1 MSDEDDAG
9 KKLPSSK
16 VENPTIVKFPDKFKI
31 KETPEQKEK
40 TEKQQEEEHKKSI
53 KNQLEKAASEDF
65 SDAIVLALHSDGSLY
80 TSCSNMD
87 PLFFLG
93 LIETCKQIMIKASMQ
108 LEE

>member
-9 KKLPSSK
+9 KKIPSSK
-16 VENPTIVKFPDKFKI
+16 VENPTIVKFPDKIKP
-31 KETPEQKEK
+31 KETLEK
-40 TEKQQEEEHKKSI
+40 TEEQEDEEHKKAI
-53 KNQLEKAASEDF
+53 KNQLEKAATEDF
-65 SDAIVLALHSDGSLY
+65 SDAIVLAIHEDGSLY